1 MAFWPEDDVNHL
13 RFMYTTRYAE
23 RKPGLDKS
31 QVWLTLHN
39 FVLSIDLYV
48 KSRVYKAFLDN
59 RGGAS
64 HWKDWFPPCLL
75 FLLYFLAEF
84 PSGAWRLA
92 MSTYLPWLLRS
103 MREGAQGGALSAI
116 QMNAGGLT

>member
-13 RFMYTTRYAE
+13 RLMYTTRYAE

-59 RGGAS
+59 RGWAS
-64 HWKDWFPPCLL
+64 RWAGFPHVSS
-75 FLLYFLAEF
+75 LLYFLAEF

-116 QMNAGGLT
+116 QMNSGGLT

>member
-13 RFMYTTRYAE
+13 RLVYTTRYAE

-31 QVWLTLHN
+31 GLLTLHN

-48 KSRVYKAFLDN
+48 KSRVYKAFPDN

-64 HWKDWFPPCLL
+64 HWKDWFPPCGLFSLSLL
-75 FLLYFLAEF
+75 FWLNSHLGRGGSPCLLTY
-84 PSGAWRLA
+84 SGF
-92 MSTYLPWLLRS
+92 
-103 MREGAQGGALSAI
+103 
-116 QMNAGGLT
+116 

>member
-1 MAFWPEDDVNHL
+1 M
-13 RFMYTTRYAE
+13 
-23 RKPGLDKS
+23 
-31 QVWLTLHN
+31 LHN

-48 KSRVYKAFLDN
+48 KSRVYKAFPN
-59 RGGAS
+59 IGGVGS

-92 MSTYLPWLLRS
+92 MSIYLPRLLRS
-103 MREGAQGGALSAI
+103 MREGVQGGALSAI
-116 QMNAGGLT
+116 QMDPGGLT

>member
-1 MAFWPEDDVNHL
+1 
-13 RFMYTTRYAE
+13 MYTTRYAE

-64 HWKDWFPPCLL
+64 RWTGFPHVSSLL
-75 FLLYFLAEF
+75 CFLAEF

-92 MSTYLPWLLRS
+92 MFTYLPRLLRS
-103 MREGAQGGALSAI
+103 TQGGAQGGAPPNI
-116 QMNAGGLT
+116 QEDTSGLRTPVA